1 MAVRPI
7 IRCVIIDLYKE
18 SDVTFFENRLE
29 TGKTAKTRFS
39 LVSLVQGCTT
49 HHSMGN
55 RELMYCKSRHF
66 SEYRLKT
73 GINLEIPVI
82 ISLAQTAAKKG
93 LS

>member
-66 SEYRLKT
+66 F
-73 GINLEIPVI
+73 GI
-82 ISLAQTAAKKG
+82 AAKNRNKSG
-93 LS
+93 NTGYH